1 MAKKSIEDLI
11 TETKELFV
19 DREINYLNRLLE
31 GEEEDKE
38 EQKFINGIKGRLKF
52 VEKMYNQL
60 TGKTGK
66 ERSKGESELMGKILE
81 MKSSVG
87 KIVRSSKV
95 V

>member
-1 MAKKSIEDLI
+1 MAKKTIEDLI

-19 DREINYLNRLLE
+19 EREISYLNKLLE
-31 GEEEDKE
+31 GEEENKD
-38 EQKFINGIKGRLKF
+38 EQKFINGIRGRLKF

-66 ERSKGESELMGKILE
+66 ERSKGEEELWGKILD

-87 KIVRSSKV
+87 KIVRTTKTG
-95 V
+95 